1 MKNKFILVLLH
12 FFLSSFFIFGQYE
25 GRVVG
30 ITDGDT
36 FTILVNDS
44 SIKIRLHGIDSP
56 EKRQVFGIEAKKGL
70 SNLIFNKQITVQANG
85 HDRYGRLI
93 GIAFLD
99 SICVNEFMLR
109 NGLAWHYL
117 KYDNN
122 PKWSKLESEAKELKV
137 GLWSDSLQVEPWDWR
152 KNRKSKK

>member
-1 MKNKFILVLLH
+1 MKNKFILVLLP
-12 FFLSSFFIFGQYE
+12 FFLSYFFVFGQYE

-36 FTILVNDS
+36 FTILVKDS

-117 KYDNN
+117 KYDSN